1 MIVAVD
7 GHSSTGKSTVSKI
20 LAARLG
26 YTYIDTGA
34 MYRIVTLKAMREG
47 LIRNG
52 NVDDEKLK
60 EVLPTI
66 IFGFKYNEEKK
77 RYESYM
83 NGEYVEAAI
92 RGLEVSDNVS
102 LIAALPYVRELLVE
116 KQREM
121 AKEGGVIMDG
131 RDIGSVV
138 FPHAEVKFFMT
149 ASPEVRAQRRY
160 KELIRNILPEIREE
174 QILCEPIGRNTAPAI
189 AYAAYW
195 LRKHDPE
202 AQMIVTPADHWVVDE
217 EGFRSIIGEC
227 LDFVTGHD
235 ALMTVGIRP
244 TRPETGYGYIQASA
258 DETICPVKSFTEK
271 PNLELAQTFVQCG
284 EFFWNSGIF
293 VWKVRDIVRAFA
305 QYLPEHHA
313 LFSSVEAA
321 FGTPQE
327 DEAVERVFSCS
338 HPISIDYGVMEK
350 AGNVYVRSNAD
361 VGWSDVGT
369 WGSLYQLSRKDRYA
383 NAKPAEGCYAY
394 DTCNCI
400 ISLPEGKVAV
410 VSGMKEYIVVDTE
423 DVLTARRG
431 AEHQE
436 VYRRGEVQQGRGVY
450 LIIDE

>member
-1 MIVAVD
+1 MEKKGLIVAVD

-83 NGEYVEAAI
+83 NGEYVEMAI

-102 LIAALPYVRELLVE
+102 LIAALPYVRKLLVE

-160 KELIRNILPEIREE
+160 KELIEKGEQVTYEEVEANVRKRDYIDEHRETSP
-174 QILCEPIGRNTAPAI
+174 LVRA
-189 AYAAYW
+189 
-195 LRKHDPE
+195 
-202 AQMIVTPADHWVVDE
+202 
-217 EGFRSIIGEC
+217 S
-227 LDFVTGHD
+227 D
-235 ALMTVGIRP
+235 AVLIDNGDMTVEEEVEEMLKIIRSKY
-244 TRPETGYGYIQASA
+244 E
-258 DETICPVKSFTEK
+258 
-271 PNLELAQTFVQCG
+271 
-284 EFFWNSGIF
+284 
-293 VWKVRDIVRAFA
+293 
-305 QYLPEHHA
+305 
-313 LFSSVEAA
+313 
-321 FGTPQE
+321 
-327 DEAVERVFSCS
+327 
-338 HPISIDYGVMEK
+338 
-350 AGNVYVRSNAD
+350 
-361 VGWSDVGT
+361 
-369 WGSLYQLSRKDRYA
+369 SR
-383 NAKPAEGCYAY
+383 N
-394 DTCNCI
+394 
-400 ISLPEGKVAV
+400 
-410 VSGMKEYIVVDTE
+410 
-423 DVLTARRG
+423 
-431 AEHQE
+431 
-436 VYRRGEVQQGRGVY
+436 
-450 LIIDE
+450 

>member
-1 MIVAVD
+1 MNRYCIIMAGGVGTRFWPLSRQNKPKQFLD
-7 GHSSTGKSTVSKI
+7 IMGTGKSFLRHTFERFAPLVP
-20 LAARLG
+20 
-26 YTYIDTGA
+26 DENF
-34 MYRIVTLKAMREG
+34 IVVT
-47 LIRNG
+47 N
-52 NVDDEKLK
+52 
-60 EVLPTI
+60 
-66 IFGFKYNEEKK
+66 
-77 RYESYM
+77 
-83 NGEYVEAAI
+83 
-92 RGLEVSDNVS
+92 
-102 LIAALPYVRELLVE
+102 
-116 KQREM
+116 
-121 AKEGGVIMDG
+121 
-131 RDIGSVV
+131 
-138 FPHAEVKFFMT
+138 
-149 ASPEVRAQRRY
+149 RRY

-338 HPISIDYGVMEK
+338 HPIS
-350 AGNVYVRSNAD
+350 
-361 VGWSDVGT
+361 
-369 WGSLYQLSRKDRYA
+369 RKDRYA

-394 DTCNCI
+394 DTRNCI

-410 VSGMKEYIVVDTE
+410 VSGLKEYIVVDTE
-423 DVLTARRG
+423 DVLMICP
-431 AEHQE
+431 
-436 VYRRGEVQQGRGVY
+436 RGEEQNIKKY
-450 LIIDE
+450 IDEVKFNKGEEYI

>member
-1 MIVAVD
+1 MEKKGLIVAVD

-26 YTYIDTGA
+26 YTYIYTGA

-83 NGEYVEAAI
+83 NGEYVEVAI

-160 KELIRNILPEIREE
+160 KELIEKGEQVTYEEVEANVRKRDYIDEHRETSP
-174 QILCEPIGRNTAPAI
+174 LVRT
-189 AYAAYW
+189 
-195 LRKHDPE
+195 
-202 AQMIVTPADHWVVDE
+202 
-217 EGFRSIIGEC
+217 S
-227 LDFVTGHD
+227 D
-235 ALMTVGIRP
+235 AVLIDNGDMTVEEEVEEMLKIIRSKY
-244 TRPETGYGYIQASA
+244 E
-258 DETICPVKSFTEK
+258 
-271 PNLELAQTFVQCG
+271 
-284 EFFWNSGIF
+284 
-293 VWKVRDIVRAFA
+293 
-305 QYLPEHHA
+305 
-313 LFSSVEAA
+313 
-321 FGTPQE
+321 
-327 DEAVERVFSCS
+327 
-338 HPISIDYGVMEK
+338 
-350 AGNVYVRSNAD
+350 
-361 VGWSDVGT
+361 
-369 WGSLYQLSRKDRYA
+369 SR
-383 NAKPAEGCYAY
+383 N
-394 DTCNCI
+394 
-400 ISLPEGKVAV
+400 
-410 VSGMKEYIVVDTE
+410 
-423 DVLTARRG
+423 
-431 AEHQE
+431 
-436 VYRRGEVQQGRGVY
+436 
-450 LIIDE
+450 

>member
-1 MIVAVD
+1 MEKKGLIVAVD

-83 NGEYVEAAI
+83 NGEYVEVAI

-160 KELIRNILPEIREE
+160 KELIEKGEQVTYEEVEANVRKRDYIDEHRETSPLVRTSDAVLIDNGDMTVEEEVEEMLKSFVRNMKVEIDENSGF
-174 QILCEPIGRNTAPAI
+174 CFGVVNAI
-189 AYAAYW
+189 AKA
-195 LRKHDPE
+195 
-202 AQMIVTPADHWVVDE
+202 E
-217 EGFRSIIGEC
+217 EELQHGR
-227 LDFVTGHD
+227 
-235 ALMTVGIRP
+235 
-244 TRPETGYGYIQASA
+244 YIA
-258 DETICPVKSFTEK
+258 
-271 PNLELAQTFVQCG
+271 
-284 EFFWNSGIF
+284 
-293 VWKVRDIVRAFA
+293 
-305 QYLPEHHA
+305 
-313 LFSSVEAA
+313 
-321 FGTPQE
+321 
-327 DEAVERVFSCS
+327 
-338 HPISIDYGVMEK
+338 
-350 AGNVYVRSNAD
+350 
-361 VGWSDVGT
+361 
-369 WGSLYQLSRKDRYA
+369 
-383 NAKPAEGCYAY
+383 
-394 DTCNCI
+394 
-400 ISLPEGKVAV
+400 
-410 VSGMKEYIVVDTE
+410 
-423 DVLTARRG
+423 
-431 AEHQE
+431 
-436 VYRRGEVQQGRGVY
+436 
-450 LIIDE
+450 

>member
-1 MIVAVD
+1 MEKKGLIVAVD

-34 MYRIVTLKAMREG
+34 MYRIETLKAMREG

-83 NGEYVEAAI
+83 NGEYVEMAI

-160 KELIRNILPEIREE
+160 KELIEKGEQVTYEEVEANVRKRDYIDEHRETSP
-174 QILCEPIGRNTAPAI
+174 LVRA
-189 AYAAYW
+189 
-195 LRKHDPE
+195 
-202 AQMIVTPADHWVVDE
+202 
-217 EGFRSIIGEC
+217 S
-227 LDFVTGHD
+227 D
-235 ALMTVGIRP
+235 AVLIDNGDMTVEEEVEEMLKIIRSKY
-244 TRPETGYGYIQASA
+244 E
-258 DETICPVKSFTEK
+258 
-271 PNLELAQTFVQCG
+271 
-284 EFFWNSGIF
+284 
-293 VWKVRDIVRAFA
+293 
-305 QYLPEHHA
+305 
-313 LFSSVEAA
+313 
-321 FGTPQE
+321 
-327 DEAVERVFSCS
+327 
-338 HPISIDYGVMEK
+338 
-350 AGNVYVRSNAD
+350 
-361 VGWSDVGT
+361 
-369 WGSLYQLSRKDRYA
+369 SR
-383 NAKPAEGCYAY
+383 N
-394 DTCNCI
+394 
-400 ISLPEGKVAV
+400 
-410 VSGMKEYIVVDTE
+410 
-423 DVLTARRG
+423 
-431 AEHQE
+431 
-436 VYRRGEVQQGRGVY
+436 
-450 LIIDE
+450 